1 MSEEEGYQVLRAYD
15 VPVPPT
21 QVARTADEA
30 VELAR
35 SMGYPV
41 VLKVASAEIAHK
53 SDAGGIAVGMT
64 SDRSVVDNFDFIM
77 RNVRQRTPR
86 ARVDGVTVQK
96 MVKGREII
104 VGVNRDDTFGPVV
117 TFGLGGIFVEV
128 LKDVTTRIAP
138 LTRADIRSMI
148 TEIRSFPILAGARGQ
163 KPADLDALEDLIARV
178 TQIALDFP
186 EVQEL
191 EVNPLLLG
199 DEGEGAWA
207 VDALIT
213 LRGVDR

>member
-1 MSEEEGYQVLRAYD
+1 
-15 VPVPPT
+15 
-21 QVARTADEA
+21 
-30 VELAR
+30 
-35 SMGYPV
+35 MG
-41 VLKVASAEIAHK
+41 
-53 SDAGGIAVGMT
+53 
-64 SDRSVVDNFDFIM
+64 
-77 RNVRQRTPR
+77 
-86 ARVDGVTVQK
+86 
-96 MVKGREII
+96 KGRELI
-104 VGVNRDDTFGPVV
+104 VGFKRDDTFGPVV

-138 LTRADIRSMI
+138 LTRTDIQSMI
-148 TEIRSFPILAGARGQ
+148 TEIKSFPILAGARGQ
-163 KPADLDALEDLIARV
+163 RPADLEALEDLIARV